1 MLLDENAS
9 RSLSTYFF
17 ERLVGRIDSSPT
29 VGNRFYTAYRLI
41 SELIPALIIT
51 LTLLVIYKVKSI
63 NNKIDSSYNK
73 TIILFIIVGLSGSLP
88 LMLTMVQKGFYFSH
102 SLPYFAI
109 GLALLIAPGLLNL
122 IDRINTEKTGFKIFR
137 VFSLALFTVAI
148 IVSIMQIGK
157 TRTADLRA

>member
-1 MLLDENAS
+1 
-9 RSLSTYFF
+9 
-17 ERLVGRIDSSPT
+17 
-29 VGNRFYTAYRLI
+29 
-41 SELIPALIIT
+41 
-51 LTLLVIYKVKSI
+51 
-63 NNKIDSSYNK
+63 
-73 TIILFIIVGLSGSLP
+73 
-88 LMLTMVQKGFYFSH
+88 MLTMVQKGFYFSH

-157 TRTADLRA
+157 TRRQKDLLNDVYIVGELVPNNSSIAIEHSMFNDHWDLQCYLIRHFNISVDPDHLHEYYLVTKNIEKPIPNNYEKVPIKTMKFDLYKVKN